1 MQNIQEMID
10 QLDIIIPAY
19 HAENKLRQ
27 TIFSFGGEYHYN
39 FIVVIDGP
47 DGVDYL
53 SELAIFEGIHNITLY
68 TSETNQGP
76 GMARNLGIKLSK
88 RPLITFIDSG
98 DTLVGTIQFNNY
110 LQQAISHPEYNMLS
124 AAHYE
129 ERDGTL
135 QNVPPAHNRMHGKIF
150 RRQFLLDHN
159 IEFNPECARA
169 NEDIGI
175 NMSARM
181 ISKEQSLQDGVDH
194 VCHYTDP
201 LICWKNDA
209 DSITRRNDCA
219 FYYKENN
226 MGLAKNGSYAILLAE
241 QNKVR
246 PQIIEEQIYS
256 ILVSLYNFYYSTK
269 NFRPEF
275 LNEQEE
281 GAIYF
286 IKKIM
291 ENRTIDYIRFTPFY
305 NQEMAGTYAQ
315 QWNPFTI
322 KIPDMTFMQW
332 YDMIKEKA
340 QTYDLEKPIYSK
352 V

>member
-1 MQNIQEMID
+1 MSNYWQEMID
-10 QLDIIIPAY
+10 KLDILIPAY
-19 HAENKLRQ
+19 KASKKLQQ
-27 TIFSFGGEYHYN
+27 TIFSFGSEYCYH
-39 FIVVIDGP
+39 FIIVADGP

-53 SELAIFEGIHNITLY
+53 SELSLFNNIHDITIY
-68 TSETNQGP
+68 TLDENHGP
-76 GMARNLGIKLSK
+76 GIARNVGIEKATRDLV
-88 RPLITFIDSG
+88 TFVDSG

-110 LQQAISHPEYNMLS
+110 IKQAIDHPEYYMLS

-129 ERDGTL
+129 EQNNTL
-135 QNVPPAHNRMHGKIF
+135 QNVAPVHNRMHGKVF
-150 RRQFLLDHN
+150 RRNFLEKYHLR
-159 IEFNPECARA
+159 FNPECARM

-175 NMSARM
+175 NMTARM
-181 ISKEQSLQDGVDH
+181 ICKELSLQDGKDH

-201 LICWKNDA
+201 LICWKNDP

-226 MGLAKNGSYAILLAE
+226 MGLAKNGGYAIKMAKAH
-241 QNKVR
+241 NVR
-246 PQIIEEQIYS
+246 DAIIEDQIYS
-256 ILVSLYNFYYSTK
+256 ILISLFNFYFATK

-275 LNEQEE
+275 LDEQEE

-286 IKKIM
+286 VKDIM
-291 ENRTIDYIRFTPFY
+291 ENREINYPKFVFFY

-315 QWNPFTI
+315 NWNPFTV

-340 QTYDLEKPIYSK
+340 KNYKIDK
-352 V
+352 